1 MDYEYEQSVNDQD
14 RKWSAQYYESEMV
27 AKSQILFDKS
37 YTIHYGR
44 RETKQKKKSCRMRER
59 EEKEEYEDSSIYLNS
74 NNHRIE
80 NERDSWSP
88 QEVD

>member
-1 MDYEYEQSVNDQD
+1 
-14 RKWSAQYYESEMV
+14 
-27 AKSQILFDKS
+27 
-37 YTIHYGR
+37 
-44 RETKQKKKSCRMRER
+44 MRER

-88 QEVD
+88 QEVDQHKANHIDFGQKYLTKEYDYEDSTDEQEGTR

>member
-1 MDYEYEQSVNDQD
+1 MENESV
-14 RKWSAQYYESEMV
+14 AQT

-44 RETKQKKKSCRMRER
+44 RKHQQKKRNDEKRER
-59 EEKEEYEDSSIYLNS
+59 KEKEEYEDSSIYLNS